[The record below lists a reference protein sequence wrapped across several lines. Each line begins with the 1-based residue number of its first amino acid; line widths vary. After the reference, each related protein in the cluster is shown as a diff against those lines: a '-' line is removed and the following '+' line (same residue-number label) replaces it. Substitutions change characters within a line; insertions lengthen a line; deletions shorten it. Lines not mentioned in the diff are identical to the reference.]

1 MVADGGPDFR
11 QMASY
16 GEAEI
21 HVETRICG
29 EVRVLNLSHQ
39 ALAPRLQ
46 MTLGVTLTETNDP
59 LPGLEGVAM
68 FELRDLLGEL
78 RLSEDREALGTVF
91 WMGAR
96 RGDVPDSVDLLTV

>member
-46 MTLGVTLTETNDP
+46 MTVRSQNSSTG
-59 LPGLEGVAM
+59 
-68 FELRDLLGEL
+68 
-78 RLSEDREALGTVF
+78 
-91 WMGAR
+91 
-96 RGDVPDSVDLLTV
+96 PDSRDRTQRSRCFAPEVSVMKATDSRESDYTSVFGWPDLRGTSVRRVA